1 MKIFT
6 IGFTKKNAK
15 KFFSILKENNV
26 RKVIDIRLNNS
37 SQLAGFSKGDDL
49 EFFLKELYGM
59 DYIHDIN
66 LAPTKEIF
74 DDYKKGKINWEK
86 YEVLFAD
93 LLKKRD
99 IKKWLDDKYN
109 KDFEHVCLLCSEET
123 ANKCHRRLMVEFI
136 KFSYPEL
143 DIEIKHI

>member
-15 KFFSILKENNV
+15 KFFSLLQQNNV
-26 RKVIDIRLNNS
+26 NKVVDIRLNNS
-37 SQLAGFSKGDDL
+37 SQLAGFSKGEDL
-49 EFFLKELYGM
+49 EFFLKELFRI

-66 LAPTKEIF
+66 LAPTKEIL
-74 DDYKKGKINWEK
+74 DDYKKGKINWVQ
-86 YEVLFAD
+86 YEVLFSN
-93 LLKKRD
+93 LLKNRD

-109 KDFEHVCLLCSEET
+109 KKLDHICLLCSEET
-123 ANKCHRRLMVEFI
+123 ANKCHRRLVAESI
-136 KFSYPEL
+136 KNIYPEL